1 MLNEAMKDD
10 ITVDCGLSSSLFIYN
25 VHFQLTSKANKKSD
39 AGKKF
44 CVYTAGIGW
53 F

>member
-25 VHFQLTSKANKKSD
+25 VHFSTNDQQTKSLMLEKRF
-39 AGKKF
+39 AG
-44 CVYTAGIGW
+44 
-53 F
+53 